1 MKTLVHSIGMKQ
13 ARSSNYTVDS
23 LMKLIQKPTKQN
35 NKLNIFE
42 NKLDLREDIKSIQIH
57 KSESS
62 VTYRAVRAPNLFKLG
77 VNEPSN
83 IYDAI
88 AKQATANPDVEI
100 LGHREVV
107 SVEDQ
112 KQSDG
117 KVIRKY
123 TMKDVYSWITYKEM
137 MERIDSFANGLLSI
151 GLKSNDNIVIFSET
165 RSEWLMCAVA
175 CFKIKVPIVTLYAT
189 LGILTYFEILVI
201 HTQLYIS
208 I

>member
-1 MKTLVHSIGMKQ
+1 MNLLRLLVKCIG
-13 ARSSNYTVDS
+13 YILIYVVDHIDS
-23 LMKLIQKPTKQN
+23 L
-35 NKLNIFE
+35 
-42 NKLDLREDIKSIQIH
+42 LDYMLEEPKRKSKYEYIPKKDGIHSVQVH

-88 AKQATANPDVEI
+88 ARQANSNPDVEI

-117 KVIRKY
+117 KVIIKY

-201 HTQLYIS
+201 HTKLYIS

>member
-1 MKTLVHSIGMKQ
+1 MNLMKTLVQSIVKKQ
-13 ARSSNYTVDS
+13 TRSSNYAVDS
-23 LMKLIQKPTKQN
+23 LMRLIQKPTKPN

-189 LGILTYFEILVI
+189 LGRYRYSNFS
-201 HTQLYIS
+201 YSFS
-208 I
+208 II